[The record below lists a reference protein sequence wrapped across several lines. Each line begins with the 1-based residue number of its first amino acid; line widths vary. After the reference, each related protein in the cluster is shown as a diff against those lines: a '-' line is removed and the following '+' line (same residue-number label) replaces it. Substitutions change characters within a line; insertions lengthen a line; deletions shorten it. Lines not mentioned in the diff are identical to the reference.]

1 MNRPDLADL
10 KVPVDMR
17 MDDDRL
23 TAIRQALPGQR
34 ALMAQQAA
42 AERHEIAAAAFGLLM
57 SVRAIHQRVARRGPF
72 RRGRLIAVG
81 ILGGLALTLSVLL
94 LAVIVPHLPAQ
105 ATPAGKGPTE
115 WEVLCAF
122 GVIGLLGVA
131 IAAIVNT
138 VMLFTDR
145 NAQWWSVDLYPRLI
159 PDAALLKWEAAQASG
174 HFVAFSVVE
183 PVLEQRPTKDPWLIG
198 HLEIRKGDPLED
210 RAKSSIV
217 LAYWD

>member
-10 KVPVDMR
+10 KVPADMR

-42 AERHEIAAAAFGLLM
+42 AQRHEIAAAAFGLLM

-72 RRGRLIAVG
+72 DRGRLIAVG
-81 ILGGLALTLSVLL
+81 ILGGLALTLGVVLL
-94 LAVIVPHLPAQ
+94 TVIVPHRGLPTLPAR
-105 ATPAGKGPTE
+105 ATA
-115 WEVLCAF
+115 AF
-122 GVIGLLGVA
+122 VMIGLPVA
-131 IAAIVNT
+131 ITAIVNT